1 MNGVKI
7 LIVVTFIF
15 FGLNTNSI
23 NSKIFTEKAPDFEL
37 QTLNGEVVR
46 LSDYIGK
53 VVILD
58 FWATWCPPCRRGI
71 PDLVEIQ
78 DKFIDDVV
86 IIGISLDQQATIYNL
101 EPFIEFFKINY
112 PVVLGSLEV
121 VKSYGDVQVL
131 PTTFIINKKG
141 EIIKKHIG
149 LMQKEKLVDEIT
161 ALINE

>member
-86 IIGISLDQQATIYNL
+86 IIY
-101 EPFIEFFKINY
+101 
-112 PVVLGSLEV
+112 
-121 VKSYGDVQVL
+121 
-131 PTTFIINKKG
+131 
-141 EIIKKHIG
+141 
-149 LMQKEKLVDEIT
+149 KL
-161 ALINE
+161 